1 MIVADTNLVAY
12 LVIEGD
18 RSGAART
25 AYRRDPDWRL
35 PPLWR
40 AEILNAL
47 VTTVRAG
54 VLDNAGGLEAWGL
67 AVALFGQSEQEPSAE
82 LVYETA
88 FKYGISAYDA
98 QFVALAELMGVTLVT
113 GDREVARKCKPIAVY
128 LEKFA
133 AGA

>member
-12 LVIEGD
+12 LIIEGD
-18 RSGAART
+18 RSGVARA

-40 AEILNAL
+40 AEFLNVL

-54 VLDNAGGLEAWGL
+54 VHDEAGGLDAWDS
-67 AVALFGQSEQEPSAE
+67 AVALFGQSEQEPSGE

-98 QFVALAELMGVTLVT
+98 QFVALAELTGLTLVT
-113 GDREVARKCKPIAVY
+113 GDRGVARKCKPTAVY
-128 LEKFA
+128 LEEYA
-133 AGA
+133 VGG